1 MENESGERIMA
12 EERTDI
18 EQASPGENMALT
30 RPGYPRAAYPE
41 AYVGGYGYG
50 EASDKINLRE
60 VWRILRKR
68 KLMIAVVAIV
78 VTTIVIIAAFQSKS
92 IYQASATIEVEKENH
107 TLVRSGDVVI
117 QTDDGGDDP
126 DFNSISMKTK
136 IRLLESR
143 PLLEDVVTTLNL
155 DKNPKFLDVNTN
167 KSIMESIRTIGS
179 KFHITKQPV
188 EAQPTRAVAIQL
200 KGAGTRSPEESAR
213 LAPYVAVLQS
223 HLTAEPLEDTRMLV
237 VSYSHTDPELAASIV
252 NTMAQVFISRSF
264 ENSTEKFTKTSEWLD
279 QMTREL
285 EGKVEEAEQDVA
297 SYTRD
302 HNLFSIDGKETL
314 SSDKLSLMFAQ
325 ATKAESERIVRESL
339 YEEVK
344 AGRVQQ
350 LPEAF
355 SDPQTV
361 ELERKMGELSIQA
374 AHLGAKYGPDN
385 PNMLQVKQEL
395 DAVRHQMAESR
406 AQLEAKLRAD
416 YERAARDEKSIKAE
430 LAQAKGEA
438 VEQNEASIGYNLLK
452 QKLETAKQLYTDFLQ
467 KRNQAKVQVAEQHN
481 TMRVIEPA
489 AVPIAPVG
497 PNRLRT
503 ISIGAFLSLL
513 AGFGLG
519 FLLEY
524 VDNTIKTVEDVN
536 RYAQLPALA
545 VIPAISSRG
554 PRRLTARG
562 KTSALIGGRRS
573 THPEIQSEPV
583 HTVASDNRSS
593 AAEAYRGLRTSVLL
607 SSAGGPPKT
616 MMFTS
621 GKPGEGKTTTAI
633 NTAISLAQLGSSV
646 LIIDADLRKPGTHKV
661 FGLRHTLGLSSYL
674 SGDNLKVEQ
683 VIQKLSIPNLS
694 LIPCG
699 PIPPNPSE
707 LVSSNKMKEMLV
719 ELADQYDH
727 ILIDS
732 PPLIHVTDPVILS
745 TLVDGVILVV
755 HGGKSTRDIVRRARQ
770 ELSIVGAKVFGVV
783 LNNLDMRR
791 EGYDDSYYSYYSV
804 YGREGAQGG

>member
-1 MENESGERIMA
+1 MA
-12 EERTDI
+12 EDKTDI
-18 EQASPGENMALT
+18 EQTPLVDNTALT
-30 RPGYPRAAYPE
+30 RPGYPRPAYPE

-50 EASDKINLRE
+50 EASDKFNVRE
-60 VWRILRKR
+60 LWRILRKR
-68 KLMIAVVAIV
+68 KFLIIAVAVIVTSVVIV
-78 VTTIVIIAAFQSKS
+78 VAFQSKS

-117 QTDDGGDDP
+117 QTDGDD
-126 DFNSISMKTK
+126 DGDYNSINMKTK

-143 PLLEDVVTTLNL
+143 PLLEDVVTALDL
-155 DKNPKFLDVNTN
+155 DKNPRFLDVNSN
-167 KSIMESIRTIGS
+167 KSIMESLRTIGS
-179 KFHITKQPV
+179 KFHLGGAPAEPQP
-188 EAQPTRAVAIQL
+188 AKAVSIQL
-200 KGAGTRSPEESAR
+200 KGTGARSPEESAR

-237 VSYSHTDPELAASIV
+237 VSYSHTDPELASSIV
-252 NTMAQVFISRSF
+252 NTMAQVFITRSF

-279 QMTREL
+279 QMTRDL

-297 SYTRD
+297 TYTRE
-302 HNLFSIDGKETL
+302 HNLFSTDGKETL
-314 SSDKLSLMFAQ
+314 SGDKLSQLYAQ
-325 ATKAESERIVRESL
+325 ATKAESDRIVRESL

-344 AGRVQQ
+344 AGRVEQ

-355 SDPQTV
+355 SDPQTL
-361 ELERKMGELSIQA
+361 ELQRKMSELSLQE
-374 AHLGAKYGPDN
+374 AHLSAKYGPDN
-385 PNMLQVKQEL
+385 PNIIQIKQEL
-395 DAVRHQMAESR
+395 EALRRQIAQSR
-406 AQLEAKLRAD
+406 SQLESKLRAD
-416 YERAARDEKSIKAE
+416 YERAARDEKSTKAQ
-430 LAQAKGEA
+430 LAQAKSEA
-438 VEQNEASIGYNLLK
+438 VEQNEASIGFNLLK

-489 AVPIAPVG
+489 AVPGAPVG
-497 PNRLRT
+497 PNRMRT

-536 RYAQLPALA
+536 RYAQLPALG
-545 VIPAISSRG
+545 VIPSISSRI
-554 PRRLTARG
+554 PRRLAGAKKGPLPVTKLA
-562 KTSALIGGRRS
+562 TSHS
-573 THPEIQSEPV
+573 EIQSEPV
-583 HTVASDNRSS
+583 KTVASDNRSS

-607 SSAGGPPKT
+607 SAAGGPPKT
-616 MMFTS
+616 VMFTS
-621 GKPGEGKTTTAI
+621 GQPGEGKTTTVI
-633 NTAISLAQLGSSV
+633 NTAISLAQLGANV
-646 LIIDADLRKPGTHKV
+646 LIIDCDLRKPGTHKV
-661 FGLRHTLGLSSYL
+661 FGLKPALGLSSYL

-683 VIQKLSIPNLS
+683 VIQKLSIPHLS

-707 LVSSNKMKEMLV
+707 LVSSNKMREMLAY
-719 ELADQYDH
+719 LTDKYDH

-755 HGGKSTRDIVRRARQ
+755 HGGRSTRDIVRRARQ
-770 ELSIVGAKVFGVV
+770 ELATVGAKVFGVV
-783 LNNLDMRR
+783 LNNLDLRR
-791 EGYDDSYYSYYSV
+791 EGYDDYYYSYYSV
-804 YGREGAQGG
+804 YGTEGAHRT